1 VVRRN
6 LESARIGG
14 LRNERGLHVERKSA
28 LVSIFRPF
36 RLAGPGR
43 CAARGALMVKTILTV
58 VITVIMVLFALNNSD
73 HVTVHIL
80 VGKAVQIRL
89 IFVLLLA
96 GVVGFLLRHFVGVA
110 REEELKRRLLLERKK
125 RAKRSHAVNIDDT
138 FDYDLEP

>member
-1 VVRRN
+1 
-6 LESARIGG
+6 
-14 LRNERGLHVERKSA
+14 
-28 LVSIFRPF
+28 
-36 RLAGPGR
+36 
-43 CAARGALMVKTILTV
+43 MVKTILTV